1 MVVAMVADMVVATL
15 TKWVVDEMTLDQK
28 SFNLTA

>member
-1 MVVAMVADMVVATL
+1 MVAAMVVATL
-15 TKWVVDEMTLDQK
+15 TKWVIDEMNLDQK